1 MVTIKE
7 IANAV
12 GVSSATVSRVLNYDA
27 TLSISSKKR
36 QAVIETAEAL
46 NYATPR
52 NRNRAI
58 GTNGAAQAVVPGAGK
73 IALVHF
79 LRPSQELTDPYYIG
93 VRLGIENRCRA
104 MQVEV
109 VKVYHTDSLPEAA
122 LLRDA
127 SGVIAVGRHTNEE
140 VEWLRKHSR
149 SLAFAD
155 FSPVGDL
162 DDSVE
167 SDIHLAMR
175 KLLSAIHDR
184 GYRRIGFIG
193 WIEDIN
199 QVPHHFVERRCRTFI
214 DWMKDAGLFDPEL
227 CMTERL
233 TPESGYDLARAMV
246 QKDKPPEI
254 IVTCNDNM
262 AIGAYRAM
270 LELGLKIPDDIA
282 IASFND
288 IPVAQLLNPPL
299 STVHIP
305 AELIGETAVDLLLER
320 FAGRDVA
327 KKVVLATELVWRSST
342 RNLE

>member
-27 TLSISSKKR
+27 TLSISASKR

-52 NRNRAI
+52 SRNRA
-58 GTNGAAQAVVPGAGK
+58 NGLAAPQVFAPGSGK

-79 LRPSQELTDPYYIG
+79 LRPPQELTDPYYIG

-104 MQVEV
+104 LQLDV
-109 VKVYHTDSLPEAA
+109 VKIYHADSLPDAN

-127 SGVIAVGRHTNEE
+127 AGVIAIGRHTDEE
-140 VEWLRKHSR
+140 VEWLRQHSR
-149 SLAFAD
+149 VVVFAD
-155 FSPVGDL
+155 FSPAADVEDN
-162 DDSVE
+162 VE
-167 SDIHLAMR
+167 SNIQLAMR
-175 KLLSAIHDR
+175 KLLSALQER

-193 WIEDIN
+193 WVEHIN
-199 QVPHHFVERRCRTFI
+199 QIPHHFIERRCRAYI
-214 DWMKDAGLFDPEL
+214 EWMTQAGLFDPDL
-227 CMTERL
+227 CMTEHL
-233 TPESGYDLARAMV
+233 TPESGYTLAKAMM
-246 QKDKPPEI
+246 QIDNPPEVI
-254 IVTCNDNM
+254 IACNDNM

-270 LELGLKIPDDIA
+270 LELGLKIPNDVA

-299 STVHIP
+299 TTVHIP
-305 AELIGETAVDLLLER
+305 AELIGETAVDLLQER
-320 FAGRDVA
+320 FAGRDIV
-327 KKVVLATELVWRSST
+327 KTVILSTDIIWREST
-342 RNLE
+342 R

>member
-7 IANAV
+7 IAHAV

-52 NRNRAI
+52 NRNRANSM
-58 GTNGAAQAVVPGAGK
+58 NGAAQAVVPGAGK

-79 LRPSQELTDPYYIG
+79 LRPPQELTDPYYIG

-104 MQVEV
+104 LQVEV
-109 VKVYHTDSLPEAA
+109 VKVYHTDSLPEAT

-127 SGVIAVGRHTNEE
+127 SGVIAVGRHTNQE
-140 VEWLRKHSR
+140 VEWLREHSR
-149 SLAFAD
+149 TLAFAD
-155 FSPVGDL
+155 FSPATDL

-175 KLLSAIHDR
+175 KLLSAIRDR

-199 QVPHHFVERRCRTFI
+199 QVPHHFIERRCRTFI
-214 DWMKDAGLFDPEL
+214 DWMKEADLFDPEL

-233 TPESGYDLARAMV
+233 TPDSGYNLARALM

-270 LELGLKIPDDIA
+270 LELGLKIPHDVA

-327 KKVVLATELVWRSST
+327 KKVTLATELIWRGST
-342 RNLE
+342 RGLE

>member
-27 TLSISSKKR
+27 TLSISSSKR

-52 NRNRAI
+52 SRNRAN
-58 GTNGAAQAVVPGAGK
+58 GLNGAQALVPGAGR

-79 LRPSQELTDPYYIG
+79 LRPPQELTDPYYIG

-104 MQVEV
+104 LQIDV
-109 VKVYHTDSLPEAA
+109 VKIYHADNLPDAN
-122 LLRDA
+122 LLREA
-127 SGVIAVGRHTNEE
+127 SGVIAIGRHTDEE
-140 VEWLRKHSR
+140 VEWLREHSR
-149 SLAFAD
+149 TVVFAD
-155 FSPVGDL
+155 FSPRIDL
-162 DDSVE
+162 EDSVE
-167 SDIHLAMR
+167 SNIQLAMR
-175 KLLSAIHDR
+175 KLLVALHER

-193 WIEDIN
+193 WVEHIN
-199 QVPHHFVERRCRTFI
+199 QVPHNFIERRCKAYI
-214 DWMKDAGLFDPEL
+214 EWMTQAGLFDPDL
-227 CMTERL
+227 CMTEHL
-233 TPESGYDLARAMV
+233 TSDSGYTLAKAMM
-246 QKDKPPEI
+246 QISSPPEI
-254 IVTCNDNM
+254 IIACNDNM

-270 LELGLKIPDDIA
+270 LELGLKIPGDVG

-320 FAGRDVA
+320 FAGRDVV
-327 KKVVLATELVWRSST
+327 KTVILSTDVIWREST
-342 RNLE
+342 R

>member
-7 IANAV
+7 IASAV

-52 NRNRAI
+52 NRNRAN
-58 GTNGAAQAVVPGAGK
+58 GVNGASQALVAGAGK

-79 LRPSQELTDPYYIG
+79 LRPPQELTDPYYIG

-104 MQVEV
+104 LQVEV
-109 VKVYHTDSLPEAA
+109 VKVYHTDSLPEAT

-127 SGVIAVGRHTNEE
+127 SGVIAVGRHTDQE
-140 VEWLRKHSR
+140 VEWLRQHSR
-149 SLAFAD
+149 MLAFAD
-155 FSPVGDL
+155 FSPLSDL
-162 DDSVE
+162 DDSVA

-175 KLLSAIHDR
+175 KLLSAVYER

-193 WIEDIN
+193 WIEDIS
-199 QVPHHFVERRCRTFI
+199 QDPHQSIERRCRAFM
-214 DWMKDAGLFDPEL
+214 DWMKDANLFDPEL

-233 TPESGYDLARAMV
+233 TPDSGYNLARAMM
-246 QKDKPPEI
+246 QKDNPPDI

-270 LELGLKIPDDIA
+270 LELGLKIPGDVA

-327 KKVVLATELVWRSST
+327 KKVILATELIWRDST

>member
-27 TLSISSKKR
+27 TLSISASKR

-52 NRNRAI
+52 SRNRAN
-58 GTNGAAQAVVPGAGK
+58 GLNGAQALVSGAGR

-79 LRPSQELTDPYYIG
+79 LRPPQELTDPYYIG

-104 MQVEV
+104 LQIDV
-109 VKVYHTDSLPEAA
+109 VKVYHADSLPDAT
-122 LLRDA
+122 LLREA
-127 SGVIAVGRHTNEE
+127 SGVIAIGRHTDEE
-140 VEWLRKHSR
+140 VEWLREHSR
-149 SLAFAD
+149 TVVFAD
-155 FSPVGDL
+155 FSPQIDL
-162 DDSVE
+162 EDSVE
-167 SDIHLAMR
+167 SNIQLAMR
-175 KLLSAIHDR
+175 KLLSALRDR

-193 WIEDIN
+193 WLEHIN
-199 QVPHHFVERRCRTFI
+199 QVPNHFTERRCRTYI
-214 DWMKDAGLFDPEL
+214 EWMKQHDLFDPEL
-227 CMTERL
+227 CVTEHL
-233 TPESGYDLARAMV
+233 TPDSGYTLAKSLMQIAS
-246 QKDKPPEI
+246 PPDI
-254 IVTCNDNM
+254 IVACNDNM

-270 LELGLKIPDDIA
+270 LELGLKIPDDVA

-299 STVHIP
+299 STVRIP

-320 FAGRDVA
+320 FAGRDIV
-327 KKVVLATELVWRSST
+327 KTVILSTDIIWREST
-342 RNLE
+342 R

>member
-27 TLSISSKKR
+27 TLSISAAKR

-52 NRNRAI
+52 SRNRA
-58 GTNGAAQAVVPGAGK
+58 NGSNGVQALVPGAGR

-79 LRPSQELTDPYYIG
+79 LRPPQELTDPYYIG

-104 MQVEV
+104 LQIDVI
-109 VKVYHTDSLPEAA
+109 KLYHADSLPDAN

-127 SGVIAVGRHTNEE
+127 SGVIAIGRHTEEE
-140 VEWLRKHSR
+140 VAWLREHSR
-149 SLAFAD
+149 TVVFAD
-155 FSPVGDL
+155 FSPDIDL
-162 DDSVE
+162 EDNVE
-167 SDIHLAMR
+167 SNIQLAMR
-175 KLLSAIHDR
+175 KLLAALVER

-193 WIEDIN
+193 WVEHIN
-199 QVPHHFVERRCRTFI
+199 QVPHHFIERRCKAYI
-214 DWMKDAGLFDPEL
+214 EWMTKAGLFDPDL
-227 CMTERL
+227 CMTEHL
-233 TPESGYDLARAMV
+233 TPDSGYTLAKAMMQV
-246 QKDKPPEI
+246 ATPPEI
-254 IVTCNDNM
+254 IIACNDNM

-270 LELGLKIPDDIA
+270 LELGLKIPGDVA

-320 FAGRDVA
+320 FAGRDVV
-327 KKVVLATELVWRSST
+327 KSVILSTEIIWREST
-342 RNLE
+342 R